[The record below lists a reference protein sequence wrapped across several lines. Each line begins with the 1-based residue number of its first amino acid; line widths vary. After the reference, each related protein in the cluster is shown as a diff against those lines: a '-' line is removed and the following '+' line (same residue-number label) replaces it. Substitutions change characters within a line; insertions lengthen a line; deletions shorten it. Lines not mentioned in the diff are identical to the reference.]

1 MADIKAYKP
10 STNSV
15 GSGQVLQC
23 PYPFDKA
30 RIVLHEM
37 ADSLSMDLAGKGLV
51 TNQIV
56 LDVGFDIENITD
68 GKYKGNAAMDRYG
81 RKVPKPVHGSINLS
95 QYSSSTSQIVSA
107 ALSLYDRIVDP
118 TLLIR
123 RFTLTAAHVVSKEK
137 AVSADNYEQ
146 INLFASAE
154 ESAEKERQEKA
165 LERERK
171 IQSAILNIRGK
182 YGKNALLKGYNF
194 EEGATARDRNRQIGG
209 HKA

>member
-1 MADIKAYKP
+1 
-10 STNSV
+10 
-15 GSGQVLQC
+15 
-23 PYPFDKA
+23 
-30 RIVLHEM
+30 
-37 ADSLSMDLAGKGLV
+37 MDLAGKGLV
-51 TNQIV
+51 TNQII
-56 LDVGFDIENITD
+56 LDVGFDIENVTD
-68 GKYKGNAAMDRYG
+68 GKYEGNITTDHYG

-118 TLLIR
+118 ALLIR
-123 RFTLTAAHVVSKEK
+123 RFTLTAARVIPKEK
-137 AVSADNYEQ
+137 AASTDSYEQ

-154 ESAEKERQEKA
+154 ESAEKERQKKA
-165 LERERK
+165 LEKEHK
-171 IQSAILNIRGK
+171 IQNAILSIRGK